1 MDELKI
7 FEKEEFGAVR
17 VLEIEGTPWFV
28 GKDVAEILGYGRER
42 DAIVRHVDEED
53 AVKHG
58 VSVNR
63 AVDGN
68 GVPSVAE
75 IEMTLINESGV
86 YSLIM
91 GSKLP
96 KAREFKHWVTHEVL
110 PSIRKTGEYSVASAR
125 GEGNAPA
132 VFNIEDLRRYVDV
145 DGCLELIS
153 NEVNKCVRQTLQD
166 LKPGIIDTL
175 IQSVNDFLE
184 EYDVANGS
192 DIDDKIYSA
201 LYKSDFSYKFDT
213 LVKDVGVLKK
223 EVKELKAE
231 SKKKM

>member
-28 GKDVAEILGYGRER
+28 GKDVAKILGYEVER
-42 DAIVRHVDEED
+42 NAIERHVDKED
-53 AVKHG
+53 ALKRG
-58 VSVNR
+58 VGLNT
-63 AVDGN
+63 AIDGN
-68 GVPSVAE
+68 GKQIVQQ

-96 KAREFKHWVTHEVL
+96 KAWEFKRWVTHEVL
-110 PSIRKTGEYSVASAR
+110 PSIRKTGEYSVAYAC
-125 GEGNAPA
+125 GEGNAPT

-153 NEVNKCVRQTLQD
+153 SEVNKCVRQTLQD

-192 DIDDKIYSA
+192 DIDDKIYNA

-231 SKKKM
+231 GKKKA